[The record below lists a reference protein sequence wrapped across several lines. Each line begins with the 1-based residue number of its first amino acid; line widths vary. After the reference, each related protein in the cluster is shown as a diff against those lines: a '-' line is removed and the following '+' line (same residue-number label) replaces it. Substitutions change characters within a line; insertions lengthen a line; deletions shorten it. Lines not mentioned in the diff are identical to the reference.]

1 MLETATEEEH
11 GGNSV
16 FTAGGFRFTHAGLD
30 DRNRCEGPTSRRE
43 GEESEAV
50 RLNTGWAR
58 DG

>member
-1 MLETATEEEH
+1 MPAEGDTAYRSKA
-11 GGNSV
+11 NL
-16 FTAGGFRFTHAGLD
+16 ALI

-43 GEESEAV
+43 GEESEAL